1 MRRSAFL
8 HRVSVLVMIVT
19 AVLLAAGSGSR
30 LGRGP
35 KALLP
40 FRGRPLVEHIA
51 GALFDGGC
59 DDVVVILGAEA
70 ARVRAECRLERC
82 TVVENPDWA
91 TGMAS
96 SFKAGVAGAVRSSAR
111 NGDGRPRA
119 DTTAAPATAAP
130 EADDAVLV
138 ALVDQPHINAALVR
152 HLLQVHRPKRI
163 TAAHYADAR
172 RPAHPMIFDAVHARQ
187 AAELAQ
193 DDAGARTFLR
203 KNPGLIDLV
212 DCTGLGDD
220 ADIDTADDLHLL
232 EGQPFGRGNQH

>member
-1 MRRSAFL
+1 
-8 HRVSVLVMIVT
+8 MIVT
-19 AVLLAAGSGSR
+19 AVLLAAGNGSR

-40 FRGRPLVEHIA
+40 YRGRLLVEHIA

-59 DDVVVILGAEA
+59 DDVVVILGADA

-91 TGMAS
+91 SGMAS
-96 SFKAGVAGAVRSSAR
+96 SFKAGVAAVGAANVEGSDAVE
-111 NGDGRPRA
+111 GA
-119 DTTAAPATAAP
+119 
-130 EADDAVLV
+130 DAVLI
-138 ALVDQPHINAALVR
+138 ALVDQPHINAEVVQ
-152 HLLQVHRPKRI
+152 HLLQIHRPQRI

-172 RPAHPMIFDAVHARQ
+172 RPSHPMIFDPVHARQ

-203 KNPGLIDLV
+203 RNPGLIDLV

-220 ADIDTADDLHLL
+220 ADIDTENDLHLL
-232 EGQPFGRGNQH
+232 GS

>member
-1 MRRSAFL
+1 
-8 HRVSVLVMIVT
+8 MIVT
-19 AVLLAAGSGSR
+19 AVLLAAGNGSR

-40 FRGRPLVEHIA
+40 YHGRPLVEHIA

-59 DDVVVILGAEA
+59 DDVVVILGADA

-91 TGMAS
+91 SGMAS
-96 SFKAGVAGAVRSSAR
+96 SFKAGVAAVGGADAIEEVGA
-111 NGDGRPRA
+111 A
-119 DTTAAPATAAP
+119 EDT
-130 EADDAVLV
+130 DAVLI
-138 ALVDQPHINAALVR
+138 ALVDQPHISAGLVQ
-152 HLLQVHRPKRI
+152 HLLQVHRPERI

-172 RPAHPMIFDAVHARQ
+172 RPSHPMIFEPVYARQ

-203 KNPGLIDLV
+203 RNPDLIDLV
-212 DCTGLGDD
+212 DCTGSGDD

-232 EGQPFGRGNQH
+232 EGESFGRGNQP